1 MVRKLRRKIVRV
13 LLILLVVVI
22 ALVAAAPWLANTG
35 PVRRFVAAEI
45 RAALGREVTLESVE
59 AGWGSGVVL
68 KGLVVANR
76 RREFRGQALLEADEI
91 HLDQPLH
98 QLVFGG
104 GEMRVRVRG
113 LKLRIA
119 EQGGGRTNLDDI
131 VARLAAPRPRGPARE
146 PVEPKPIDIELVQSS
161 VEVRHLPR
169 RPRGFDPYTEDPV
182 ILPANEGALIIAL
195 SRIRVAV
202 SMGRDGARL
211 AARGTVSVNGRG
223 GEVEVD
229 VSAAAG
235 AWEGSVIARGLDL
248 AITRPFLAVDLA
260 GRLDLEAKAHEGRYT
275 LSARIEDLETPR
287 LNESWITLDARLAQH
302 QAGVQV
308 EHLELATASGEVAL
322 TGHGDFADAGR
333 AVFSLSGHAP
343 RRLLAPGGAGVAR
356 VAWEGDIQGSLI
368 RWKGTT
374 RIEGVPET
382 GDLTLTSDLE
392 LDTSTR
398 TLKIRELT
406 AKAERIHATLRGR
419 AVLMLP
425 PTFDLDGSVDA
436 DLARLR
442 ALLDGHLALD
452 PETAVA
458 GRLRVTEG
466 RVSRSADGDLAV
478 RVRGGVTELV
488 YQDVRREVVSF
499 DIDAQ
504 LDERGDRLTVRRGLI
519 DDLEVQGH
527 VAGLREKRIRDGRGS
542 IKGSIR
548 LDAALARLAG
558 LKRLS
563 GTAQVDLTA
572 GMSPDGFSVG
582 GTVAVEGLRVNEIE
596 RRRVAMNGT
605 MTFARHTW
613 TGRGRVEADQV
624 AGTFK
629 VLDLTQTRVNATL
642 ALDAVGVAELAAV
655 IPGLALPKD
664 LELAGT
670 LQPVLSIRRG
680 ENWNLRVFVP
690 EARLTARQGEYGPQ
704 DEIFSA
710 DLTATRA
717 AGPRWSCGGRLQL
730 GTMRL
735 QPILVHLDEEG
746 RVRGQATIKGLVEGL
761 ARLAP
766 EARRLAPTGL
776 VDFNAIFGQGADGDW
791 HFDLKGGGPHVTFTV
806 DQKRV
811 GPRRLHI
818 EAMAD
823 STGRIPMA
831 VLEIGGAKLTAKGK
845 LEKLHVVV
853 TADARDL
860 PMLPELKGKG
870 WRIEADVTWNPNG
883 AFAANGTARARS
895 IANKETS
902 ASGLVAEF
910 DMNGIRENGRL
921 SRIGGSLHAKAKR
934 AKHGAI
940 QLTDLDVS
948 TVGSGDPRTAV
959 YFRSDIRVKRVDFDG
974 GQVHEVVSSQSGS
987 WHEKMRAPNLE
998 GPVTFERLKTDTAT
1012 ATNGRADLRLDNLVL
1027 RLDKVAAAIEG
1038 GTLAGDGEIDL
1049 GRTPG
1054 RWRCDLSLKDV
1065 RIDGGL
1071 NTPLAMLLPFL
1082 YLSGQDHGK
1091 VSGRVSGNVSL
1102 SGRGTSEAALT
1113 RSLVGKGGVHFH
1125 ETEVTGSLLLPL
1137 LTFRLD
1143 RALRNQPFR
1152 FRDVDVNFSASGG
1165 RIRTRPFKLI
1175 GTPYDLSMS
1184 GSVGLD
1190 GTIDYRVRLSAF
1202 SLPLRIRG
1210 TLKRPRVKLS
1220 PEDLLR

>member
-1 MVRKLRRKIVRV
+1 LVRKRRRKIIRV
-13 LLILLVVVI
+13 LLILLVVLI

-45 RAALGREVTLESVE
+45 RAALGREVTLESIE

-76 RREFRGQALLEADEI
+76 QREFRDQALLEADEI

-98 QLVFGG
+98 RLVFGG
-104 GEMRVRVRG
+104 GETRVRIRG

-182 ILPANEGALIIAL
+182 IRRADEGALVIAL

-202 SMGRDGARL
+202 FMDRDGARL
-211 AARGTVSVNGRG
+211 AAHAAVSVNGRG
-223 GEVEVD
+223 GEVTVD
-229 VSAAAG
+229 VSTAAG
-235 AWEGSVIARGLDL
+235 AWEGRVIARDLDL

-260 GRLDLEAKAHEGRYT
+260 GRLDLEAKAHKGRYS

-302 QAGVQV
+302 QTGVQV

-322 TGHGDFADAGR
+322 TGHGDIAEGSR
-333 AVFSLSGHAP
+333 AAFTLSGHAP
-343 RRLLAPGGAGVAR
+343 RRLLAPGGTGVAR
-356 VAWEGDIQGSLI
+356 VAWEGDIEGSLV

-392 LDTSTR
+392 LDTKTR

-452 PETAVA
+452 PQTAVA
-458 GRLRVTEG
+458 GRLLVEQG
-466 RVSRSADGDLAV
+466 RFSRSANGDLAV
-478 RVRGGVTELV
+478 RVRGRVTGLV
-488 YQDVRREVVSF
+488 YGEEVRREVVSF

-504 LDERGDRLTVRRGLI
+504 LDEQGDRLTVRRGRI
-519 DDLEVQGH
+519 DDLAVEGH
-527 VAGLREKRIRDGRGS
+527 VAGLREKRIRDGRGT
-542 IKGSIR
+542 INGPIR
-548 LDAALARLAG
+548 LDAALAKLAG

-582 GTVAVEGLRVNEIE
+582 GTVAVDGLRVNEIE
-596 RRRVAMNGT
+596 RRRVSMNGT
-605 MTFARHTW
+605 MTLHHRTW
-613 TGRGRVEADQV
+613 TGRGRVKADQV

-629 VLDLTQTRVNATL
+629 VLDLTRARVKATL
-642 ALDAVGVAELAAV
+642 ALDAVEVAELAAV

-670 LQPVLSIRRG
+670 LRPVLSIQRG
-680 ENWNLRVFVP
+680 ENLNLRIIVP
-690 EARLTARQGEYGPQ
+690 ETRLTARQGEYGPQ

-717 AGPRWSCGGRLQL
+717 ADAWSCSGRVQL
-730 GTMRL
+730 GTMQL
-735 QPILVHLDEEG
+735 HPILVGLDKQG
-746 RVRGQATIKGLVEGL
+746 RVRGQATIKGLAEGL

-766 EARRLAPTGL
+766 DAKRLAPTGL
-776 VDFNAIFGQGADGDW
+776 IECNARFGQGSDGVW
-791 HFDLKGGGPHVTFTV
+791 NFDLKGGGPHVAFTV
-806 DQKRV
+806 DQERV
-811 GPRRLHI
+811 GARRLRI
-818 EAMAD
+818 DAMAD

-860 PMLPELKGKG
+860 PMLPDLKGKG
-870 WRIEADVTWNPNG
+870 WRVEADMTWDPNG
-883 AFAANGTARARS
+883 AFAANGTARAEV
-895 IANKETS
+895 IANKEAS
-902 ASGLVAEF
+902 ANGLVVEF
-910 DMNGIRENGRL
+910 DINGVRKDGRL

-940 QLTDLDVS
+940 ALRDLDVN

-959 YFRSDIRVKRVDFDG
+959 YFRSDIRAKRIDFDG
-974 GQVHEVVSSQSGS
+974 GQVHEVASNQSGS
-987 WHEKMRAPNLE
+987 WHEKLRAPNLE
-998 GPVTFERLKTDTAT
+998 GPVTFERLKTGSGTAT
-1012 ATNGRADLRLDNLVL
+1012 KGRADLRLDNLLL
-1027 RLDKVAAAIEG
+1027 RLDKVSAAVEG
-1038 GTLAGDGEIDL
+1038 GTIRGDGEIDL

-1082 YLSGQDHGK
+1082 YLSGQDQGK
-1091 VSGRVSGNVSL
+1091 VSGRVSGDVSL
-1102 SGRGTSEAALT
+1102 SGRGTNQAALT
-1113 RSLVGKGGVHFH
+1113 RSLVGKGSVHFH

-1143 RALRNQPFR
+1143 RALRNQPLR

-1165 RIRTRPFKLI
+1165 RVRTRPFKLI